1 MKLWQY
7 RNNIGDMYIKSTLL
21 SLVGLYPN
29 NTIDG
34 TFWFITFI
42 LMQYFIFWIAF
53 RFNLKKSIQ
62 WIVFTMASI
71 GGYVIFKNKFKK
83 EGN

>member
-34 TFWFITFI
+34 
-42 LMQYFIFWIAF
+42 
-53 RFNLKKSIQ
+53 RFGL
-62 WIVFTMASI
+62 
-71 GGYVIFKNKFKK
+71 
-83 EGN
+83 

>member
-42 LMQYFIFWIAF
+42 LMQYFIFGLHFALILRRAF
-53 RFNLKKSIQ
+53 NGLYLRWHLLED
-62 WIVFTMASI
+62 M
-71 GGYVIFKNKFKK
+71 
-83 EGN
+83 